1 MHSEFDFI
9 PKILLCGNEQEFF
22 SRVGNRPFKI
32 VGHIEIQGKVGKKE
46 FNYKQDGRSFFN
58 DKVHEFEEL
67 TEFLLSGAIDYVIF
81 NKFPDFVV
89 YRNYSLR
96 RGALSTKCITIEQ
109 FKALPSDCFYEFNV
123 ENQIIFYLKEIRVK
137 TLLDVDAYFSRGNVF
152 TKLTND
158 ITEIDCI
165 CEKPLPPIMENIYTH
180 VYKDFAEVG
189 YKHYDAALII
199 ERKPIDFDSMFNF
212 LENVT
217 DLVITFTRTGSDL
230 EKRILA
236 QLNNF
241 EKVQGMRA
249 ETGQWLFLRRHRKP
263 EDFGVYVVTHKP
275 TPHDNKLPEG
285 YKIIHA
291 GRALKE
297 DLGYIGD
304 NTGDNISHLNLYINE
319 ITALYWMYR
328 NTEHTVIG
336 LAHYRRFFTESE
348 DATFSYEKILTKD
361 AALKL
366 LERYDIIVSTIGYEM
381 MTQQELVKN
390 DCGAELETFA
400 EGVIKK
406 HLLKVQPD
414 YLESFDA
421 MMNLMAIYKC
431 NMFVTRRNIFDAYCK
446 WLFSFY
452 LDATDEVLRTI
463 PMADLPYSPRRLMSF
478 FAERMFQVWLRKNR
492 LRIKELR
499 FMFIEGI

>member
-1 MHSEFDFI
+1 MSSELNFI
-9 PKILLCGNEQEFF
+9 PRILLCGNEQEFF
-22 SRVGNRPFKI
+22 SRIGTRPFKI
-32 VGHIEIQGKVGKKE
+32 VGHFEIQGKVGKKE
-46 FNYKQDGRSFFN
+46 FNFKQDGRSFFN
-58 DKVHEFEEL
+58 DKVHEFAEL
-67 TEFLLSGAIDYVIF
+67 TEFLLSGKIDYIIF
-81 NKFPDFVV
+81 NKFPDFVI

-109 FKALPSDCFYEFNV
+109 FKALPSDCFFEFNV
-123 ENQIIFYLKEIRVK
+123 ENQIIFYLKEIGIK

-158 ITEIDCI
+158 LTEIDCI

-180 VYKDFAEVG
+180 VYKDFAQVG

-212 LENVT
+212 LENTT
-217 DLVITFTRTGSDL
+217 DFVITFARTGSEL

-236 QLNNF
+236 KLNNF
-241 EKVQGMRA
+241 EKVQGIRA

-263 EDFGVYVVTHKP
+263 EDFCIYVVTYKD
-275 TPHDNKLPEG
+275 TKLAEPPEG

-297 DLGYIGD
+297 DIGYIGD
-304 NTGDNISHLNLYINE
+304 NTGDNISHLNVYLNE
-319 ITALYWMYR
+319 ITALYWMWK
-328 NTEHTVIG
+328 NTNHTVLG
-336 LAHYRRFFTESE
+336 LAHYRRFLTESD
-348 DATFSYEKILTKD
+348 DAKFSYDKILTKD

-366 LERYDIIVSTIGYEM
+366 LERYDIIVSMVGYEM
-381 MTQQELVKN
+381 MTQQELIKN
-390 DCGAELETFA
+390 DCGIELATFA
-400 EGVIKK
+400 EDVIKK

-414 YLESFDA
+414 YLQTFEDVMGS
-421 MMNLMAIYKC
+421 LSVYKC
-431 NMFVTRRNIFDAYCK
+431 HLLIARRNIFDAYCK

-452 LDATDEVLRTI
+452 LDVTDEILRTVNL
-463 PMADLPYSPRRLMSF
+463 DELPFSPRRLIAF
-478 FAERMFQVWLRKNR
+478 LAERMLTVWLRKNR
-492 LRIKELR
+492 LRIKELK

>member
-1 MHSEFDFI
+1 
-9 PKILLCGNEQEFF
+9 
-22 SRVGNRPFKI
+22 
-32 VGHIEIQGKVGKKE
+32 
-46 FNYKQDGRSFFN
+46 
-58 DKVHEFEEL
+58 
-67 TEFLLSGAIDYVIF
+67 
-81 NKFPDFVV
+81 
-89 YRNYSLR
+89 
-96 RGALSTKCITIEQ
+96 
-109 FKALPSDCFYEFNV
+109 
-123 ENQIIFYLKEIRVK
+123 
-137 TLLDVDAYFSRGNVF
+137 
-152 TKLTND
+152 
-158 ITEIDCI
+158 
-165 CEKPLPPIMENIYTH
+165 
-180 VYKDFAEVG
+180 
-189 YKHYDAALII
+189 
-199 ERKPIDFDSMFNF
+199 
-212 LENVT
+212 
-217 DLVITFTRTGSDL
+217 
-230 EKRILA
+230 
-236 QLNNF
+236 
-241 EKVQGMRA
+241 
-249 ETGQWLFLRRHRKP
+249 
-263 EDFGVYVVTHKP
+263 
-275 TPHDNKLPEG
+275 
-285 YKIIHA
+285 
-291 GRALKE
+291 
-297 DLGYIGD
+297 
-304 NTGDNISHLNLYINE
+304 
-319 ITALYWMYR
+319 MYR

-492 LRIKELR
+492 LRIKELK